1 MTSTVQKSAPVAE
14 SASKELEVPIA
25 PSALPQKPKSPPKA
39 PAALEKEPE
48 EKVLPKKEAT
58 AKKE

>member
-1 MTSTVQKSAPVAE
+1 VQKSAPVAE

-25 PSALPQKPKSPPKA
+25 PSALPEKPKSPPKA